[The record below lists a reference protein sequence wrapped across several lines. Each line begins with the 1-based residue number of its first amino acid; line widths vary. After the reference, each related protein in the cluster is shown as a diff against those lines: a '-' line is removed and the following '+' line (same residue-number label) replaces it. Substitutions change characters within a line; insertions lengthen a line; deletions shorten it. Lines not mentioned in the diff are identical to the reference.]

1 MWKEKGNNMSV
12 LKKVLILAM
21 PLMLLF
27 NLVSCK
33 SGDNDASS
41 ANSGADSN
49 ITAKQIIQAMIDKN
63 EDENLDSIA
72 FYDDDLYKENCQ
84 KLYSIDYSDIDD
96 GAIAY
101 AGSGGLADE
110 ISVIKTH
117 NMSENVVETFLSK
130 RVDRRIQDFT
140 GYKPTEI
147 SKIENSK
154 IFSCGGFS
162 VLIISDNASEIQE
175 QIKNIIG

>member
-1 MWKEKGNNMSV
+1 MSFF
-12 LKKVLILAM
+12 KKIIVLIL
-21 PLMLLF
+21 PLTLLF
-27 NLVSCK
+27 SISSCAASK
-33 SGDNDASS
+33 TEESS
-41 ANSGADSN
+41 AAVSSQSS
-49 ITAKQIIQAMIDKN
+49 ITAKQIIEAMIEKN
-63 EDENLDSIA
+63 EDANLDAVA

-84 KLYSIDYSDIDD
+84 KLYSIEYSDITD

-110 ISVIKTH
+110 ISVIKAE
-117 NMSENVVETFLSK
+117 NMSESVLETFLSK
-130 RVDRRIQDFT
+130 RVERRIQDFT

-154 IFSCGGFS
+154 IFSTGGFS

-175 QIKNIIG
+175 QIKNITG